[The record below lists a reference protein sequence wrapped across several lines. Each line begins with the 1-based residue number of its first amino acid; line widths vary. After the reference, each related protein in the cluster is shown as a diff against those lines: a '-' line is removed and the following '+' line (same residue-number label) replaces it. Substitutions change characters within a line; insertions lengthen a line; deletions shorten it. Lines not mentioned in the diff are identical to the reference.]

1 MKEEMEMLI
10 RIGRIDELTLLW
22 RGRDY
27 FEKNK
32 VIHINNILL
41 CCGLLDLYSSYGKQY

>member
-1 MKEEMEMLI
+1 MLI
-10 RIGRIDELTLLW
+10 PIGSIDELTLLCG
-22 RGRDY
+22 GRDY

-41 CCGLLDLYSSYGKQY
+41 CCGLLDLYPSYGKQYKPIS